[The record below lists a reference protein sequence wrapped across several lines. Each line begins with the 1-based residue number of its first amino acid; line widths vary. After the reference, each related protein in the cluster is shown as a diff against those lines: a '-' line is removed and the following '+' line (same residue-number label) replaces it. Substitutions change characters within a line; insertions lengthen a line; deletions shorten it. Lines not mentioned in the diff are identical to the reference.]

1 MTHIRNRF
9 DIQNDMADE
18 TLLLKKRLP
27 NYFLDDDG
35 LSGIQGFLLS
45 VAIHILLIVIAL
57 SLSTFVFSKLPK
69 PMPPTRDIEFKL
81 VQAEEKPPI
90 NKNTKIRSDRNS
102 QAGGK
107 HDPKRPIS
115 EPGKTSANKKQVK
128 SQAAPK
134 SPAKKLQNIIK
145 QSHPQNQKPQIQ
157 PQVKQQ
163 AQQKQTVKKP
173 TPVSAPS
180 AAKPSVKPSNKP
192 SVAAPQ
198 APKFATAPKS
208 PFTVPVPKTNAPVGS
223 TYRQGTPGATGTSG
237 GSSGTPAPKFSST
250 SGSGS
255 RSGSGSSGS
264 AASRGSSGS
273 SGSRGSGGGVGSG
286 NNPGPGNPNGTP
298 GIDALKQPNWGPY
311 MRDLEQRIKRN
322 WTPPK
327 GDTSKRV
334 VILFTI
340 AKDGR
345 LLSKKISKSS
355 GLPLADQAALK
366 AIESTAPF
374 RPLPPEFRGT
384 SVPIE
389 FTFDYNVINSSLIS
403 R

>member
-1 MTHIRNRF
+1 MTNIRNRL
-9 DIQNDMADE
+9 DIQNDLADD

-35 LSGIQGFLLS
+35 LSAIQGFLLS
-45 VAIHILLIVIAL
+45 LAIHFLLIIIAF

-115 EPGKTSANKKQVK
+115 EPGKTSVNKKQVK
-128 SQAAPK
+128 SQQ
-134 SPAKKLQNIIK
+134 SPSKPVNKIQNIIK
-145 QSHPQNQKPQIQ
+145 PSAPAKQTPKVQSQ
-157 PQVKQQ
+157 PKQQ
-163 AQQKQTVKKP
+163 TQTKQTVKKP

-180 AAKPSVKPSNKP
+180 AAKPSVKPSVKP
-192 SVAAPQ
+192 SSAPQ

-208 PFTVPVPKTNAPVGS
+208 PFTVSAPKTNAPVGT
-223 TYRQGTPGATGTSG
+223 TYRPQGSTGSG
-237 GSSGTPAPKFSST
+237 SASGSSGTPAPKFSST

-255 RSGSGSSGS
+255 RGGTGTGSSG
-264 AASRGSSGS
+264 ASRGAAGS
-273 SGSRGSGGGVGSG
+273 SGSRGSGGGAGSG

-311 MRDLEQRIKRN
+311 MRDLEQRIKKN
-322 WTPPK
+322 WFPPK

-334 VILFTI
+334 VITFTI

-345 LLSKKISKSS
+345 LLSKRISKSS

-366 AIESTAPF
+366 AVESTAPF

-389 FTFDYNVINSSLIS
+389 FTFDYNVINSSIL